1 VSRTSD
7 SLASGLPYALGAH
20 VVWGSMPLY
29 LLLVQGV
36 PPLEFVAWR
45 LVFTLPL
52 CLVFVAAP
60 AVLAAVMLVPGVGLG
75 SGRTMAGRAE
85 GGG

>member
-1 VSRTSD
+1 LPEHLAALTRRGEPD
-7 SLASGLPYALGAH
+7 AEHPASGLPYALGAH

-29 LLLVQGV
+29 LLLVQSV

-52 CLVFVAAP
+52 CLASSPRRAAGASLP
-60 AVLAAVMLVPGVGLG
+60 RCCAIAA
-75 SGRTMAGRAE
+75 RC
-85 GGG
+85 